1 MPCNIPVQK
10 GVKTPSD
17 CKCYSAVMRTYK
29 AMQSEPPH
37 VAREAA
43 LRVYCYHHPE
53 DAKSDAYLT
62 VERWIIAEHIH

>member
-1 MPCNIPVQK
+1 
-10 GVKTPSD
+10 
-17 CKCYSAVMRTYK
+17 MRTYK